1 MTNSSKS
8 SNSST
13 NTVNREVIDDLVLK
27 CAFDVKHKDHC
38 VSFTVE
44 KKYSSYFRHILA
56 FVLVSF
62 FVYITE
68 LSKIFGLAFLL
79 ITLLYYLYQLSCR
92 VRKESAYLF
101 VPVGLQLNAS
111 FLLGNKSHTFI
122 SWSSIQDFL
131 IVEVISRQR
140 IIYCLI
146 VLVNN
151 SNGISYVT
159 LFENTQPRLIVLEK
173 VYRRFQTIL
182 KKQREENSIK
192 KGTSTLRLLTAHDLT
207 GKIKI

>member
-1 MTNSSKS
+1 MIDSSKS
-8 SNSST
+8 SNASK
-13 NTVNREVIDDLVLK
+13 NIVNREIIGDLVLK
-27 CAFDVKHKDHC
+27 CVFDIKHKDYC

-44 KKYSSYFRHILA
+44 RKYSTYFRHIIA
-56 FVLVSF
+56 FLLLSF
-62 FVYITE
+62 FIYITE
-68 LSKIFGLAFLL
+68 LSTFFGLIFFSITIFYFFYLL
-79 ITLLYYLYQLSCR
+79 SSR

-146 VLVNN
+146 VLVKN
-151 SNGISYVT
+151 SDGISYVT
-159 LFENTQPRLIVLEK
+159 LFENTQPRLIILEK
-173 VYRRFQTIL
+173 VYSRFQTIL
-182 KKQREENSIK
+182 KKQREEKFVK
-192 KGTSTLRLLTAHDLT
+192 KVRKTK
-207 GKIKI
+207 KISSHYTRPK